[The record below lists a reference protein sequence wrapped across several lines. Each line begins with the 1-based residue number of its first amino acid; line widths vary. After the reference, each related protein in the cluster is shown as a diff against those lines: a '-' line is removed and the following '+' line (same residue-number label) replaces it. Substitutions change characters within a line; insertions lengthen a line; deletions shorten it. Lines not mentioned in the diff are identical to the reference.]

1 MAKAGKKRDE
11 NDNDKVQ
18 SSDDTNQGKKLLTGN
33 CSTCFRAFDINECYA
48 QCTYCKG
55 FKLCLEC
62 LGYGFEKGTHHREH
76 SVVLIEPKQQYFF
89 DEEWC
94 FEEEL
99 NLLHSIELCGIGNWE
114 DIALR
119 MRNIKTKEQCES
131 HYFEIYLESENAP
144 IPDLKI
150 KKVKELPHQVYP
162 MQKSCPSLGEQSNLS
177 LVHKK
182 ECTNGAEYCG
192 FMPNRGEFECEFNN
206 DAEIVL
212 NGITFDE
219 NDTESS
225 FEDKIGRIKNYV
237 SQLEERKIRRKTV
250 IDWDIHMKPISKL
263 NETTKNINP
272 IILSFAQYID
282 KEIIMEY
289 NKLINNLDSYYDFIV
304 KHKEWE
310 SNGITTN
317 EEGNLKDALT
327 KIIEKERRN
336 DKEFI
341 ENWNDAIKSYNY
353 TLKFKT
359 NSQNTKSILS
369 NFEIDFC
376 NNYNIEYS
384 LYLGLKDF
392 IIREFTIRN
401 GNLSVKEAKE
411 LEPELQDYIE
421 LMYNSF
427 KSWHII

>member
-1 MAKAGKKRDE
+1 
-11 NDNDKVQ
+11 
-18 SSDDTNQGKKLLTGN
+18 
-33 CSTCFRAFDINECYA
+33 
-48 QCTYCKG
+48 
-55 FKLCLEC
+55 
-62 LGYGFEKGTHHREH
+62 
-76 SVVLIEPKQQYFF
+76 
-89 DEEWC
+89 
-94 FEEEL
+94 
-99 NLLHSIELCGIGNWE
+99 
-114 DIALR
+114 
-119 MRNIKTKEQCES
+119 
-131 HYFEIYLESENAP
+131 
-144 IPDLKI
+144 
-150 KKVKELPHQVYP
+150 
-162 MQKSCPSLGEQSNLS
+162 
-177 LVHKK
+177 
-182 ECTNGAEYCG
+182 
-192 FMPNRGEFECEFNN
+192 
-206 DAEIVL
+206 
-212 NGITFDE
+212 
-219 NDTESS
+219 
-225 FEDKIGRIKNYV
+225 
-237 SQLEERKIRRKTV
+237 
-250 IDWDIHMKPISKL
+250 
-263 NETTKNINP
+263 
-272 IILSFAQYID
+272 
-282 KEIIMEY
+282 MEY